1 VLTTYA
7 SQLVFNLLRRRHKLL
22 SMAVPRK
29 LSTLR
34 QPRMTLR
41 WVSTKIPALKGKLTG
56 MAVRVPT
63 IDVSVVDLIG
73 RLKKSTTYEE
83 ICTVIK
89 ACSEGDMKGV
99 LGYTSSIYC
108 CTTCIVMH
116 TENLEISFK

>member
-1 VLTTYA
+1 
-7 SQLVFNLLRRRHKLL
+7 
-22 SMAVPRK
+22 MAVPRK

-89 ACSEGDMKGV
+89 ARSEGDMKGV
-99 LGYTSSIYC
+99 LGYTSSIHC

>member
-1 VLTTYA
+1 
-7 SQLVFNLLRRRHKLL
+7 VFNLLRRRHKLL

-89 ACSEGDMKGV
+89 ARSEGDMKGV
-99 LGYTSSIYC
+99 LGYTSSIHC